1 MHHQDESVIILSS
14 KHKYIHLKTHWAS
27 QTMHQNFKA
36 IQLSQKLFYSIGP
49 WSSYL
54 LSLGFKMYFA
64 AAAAFEAVLLDEAIG
79 DANSLF
85 DLTVLLLE
93 MVLITMLLMA
103 FLVAWNVVLGVNSN
117 YLFCVMVRW
126 YNISFNDTGIKRLV
140 KRH

>member
-1 MHHQDESVIILSS
+1 
-14 KHKYIHLKTHWAS
+14 
-27 QTMHQNFKA
+27 MHQNFKA
-36 IQLSQKLFYSIGP
+36 IQLPQKLFYSIGP

-64 AAAAFEAVLLDEAIG
+64 VAAAFEAIG

-103 FLVAWNVVLGVNSN
+103 FLVA
-117 YLFCVMVRW
+117 
-126 YNISFNDTGIKRLV
+126 
-140 KRH
+140 

>member
-27 QTMHQNFKA
+27 HTMHQNFKA